1 MNATIRHGA
10 LAASVVAGF
19 GIVAGGCLSRPVATS
34 EPQTSTNFTSTVRNQ
49 SVDKIDILFDIDN
62 SASMGDKQT
71 YLAQAIPD
79 LISRLLTPNCVDNA
93 TGTISSGPSTIA
105 NGVASCEAYPNTQ
118 PEFPAVHNMH
128 LGIVTSSLGQRLS
141 DQQPGQG
148 GEIIC
153 QTTLMA
159 AAPFQNLSAHND
171 DQGHLIARSL
181 TYGAGMA
188 TATEGSVANAV
199 VASYMPTPSGF
210 LDWFPMTAANT
221 GTANPLPAGLMPE
234 ASQATLVS
242 DFTEMVQGAGIYGC
256 GIESQLESWYR
267 FLVQPDPYASLVV
280 NTVMVNGAAQPE
292 AAWANGVDT
301 TILQERADFLRPDSL
316 VAVIVLSDENDSE
329 IDVRSL
335 GGAGYLFMGAGFNP
349 PMGTAA
355 CTGVNGPSD
364 PNCTTSGNTGTRY
377 TALND
382 WGYDPNLRHVHMR
395 AKYGIDPQY
404 PWQRYVIGLSSPV
417 VPDRAGEYPTGASY
431 YVGTNDCT
439 NPLFAATLPSGATL
453 TGSITAATLCNLP
466 VGTRTSDLI
475 FYAIIGGVPNK
486 LLHFDPNSAQNSQL
500 NQKDWVR
507 ILGEG
512 PATVTISTPS
522 NDPSNFDYNGI
533 DPHMYESYA
542 DRTTITGVTFDS
554 GGTNPLAAANSANG
568 ADATN
573 GREWTTNMPYVATS
587 MTPYAPHVLPV
598 DRQYA
603 CIFPLATPRDCT
615 QAQNNYQCDCPNV
628 ATGLTPDEVPPL
640 CNAQTVTQQVSAK
653 AYPTIRELQVARLLG
668 NQGIVSSLCPIDVA
682 DNATGD
688 DPNYGYRPAVATIIN
703 RLKNALTN
711 QCLPEPLAAGTG
723 GSAAVPCLI
732 LVQMPATNGGSCLN
746 PTCTAGGLS
755 TPESAVLTKFCATA
769 EATFMSNGGKS
780 SGLQDPAAQSVC
792 VLQQLIPTGTSSLG
806 VKASAADF
814 TNGSCDSETTDPGWC
829 YVTGVKGCA
838 QAIIFPT
845 GSPPEGATASLQCI
859 EQSITTAGAGH

>member
-1 MNATIRHGA
+1 MLRLRLRRRRDDAGTGVDSSGAMSSGVSTILRSA
-10 LAASVVAGF
+10 PIQKV
-19 GIVAGGCLSRPVATS
+19 
-34 EPQTSTNFTSTVRNQ
+34 
-49 SVDKIDILFDIDN
+49 DILFDVDN

-71 YLAQAIPD
+71 YLVQAIPD
-79 LISRLLTPNCVDNA
+79 LIGRLLTPNCVDDA
-93 TGTISSGPSTIA
+93 TGTISSGPSTVA
-105 NGVASCEAYPNTQ
+105 DGVASCAAYPNTQ

-141 DQQPGQG
+141 DQRPGQG

-153 QTTLMA
+153 QATAMA
-159 AAPFQNLSAHND
+159 SAPFQNLSDHND

-188 TATEGSVANAV
+188 TATEGSVADAV
-199 VASYMPTPSGF
+199 VASYTPSTTASPSGF
-210 LDWFPMTAANT
+210 LDWFPQTAANM
-221 GTANPLPAGLMPE
+221 GVANPLPTGLMPE

-280 NTVMVNGAAQPE
+280 GGTGYDQAQ
-292 AAWANGVDT
+292 WSGVDT

-335 GGAGYLFMGAGFNP
+335 GGAGYLFMGAGFDP
-349 PMGTAA
+349 PMGTPE
-355 CTGVNGPSD
+355 CSGGNGGTGPSD
-364 PNCTTSGNTGTRY
+364 PNCTTQGNTGTLY

-417 VPDRAGEYPTGASY
+417 VPDRAGEYPAGANY

-439 NPLFAATLPSGATL
+439 NPLFAASLPSGATL
-453 TGSITAATLCNLP
+453 TGNISASTLCNLP

-500 NQKDWVR
+500 NQNDWVR
-507 ILGEG
+507 ILGQG

-533 DPHMYESYA
+533 DPHMVESYV

-568 ADATN
+568 TDATN

-587 MTPYAPHVLPV
+587 VTPYAPHVLPV

-615 QAQNNYQCDCPNV
+615 QAQNDYQCDCPAV
-628 ATGLTPDEVPPL
+628 ATGLTADEVPPL
-640 CNAQTVTQQVSAK
+640 CNAQTPTQQVSAK

-668 NQGIVSSLCPIDVA
+668 NQGIVSSLCPIDVS

-723 GSAAVPCLI
+723 GSAAVSCLI
-732 LVQMPATNGGSCLN
+732 LVQMPATNGGTCLN
-746 PTCTAGGLS
+746 PTCTGNGLS
-755 TPESAVLTKFCATA
+755 VPESAVLTQFCATA
-769 EATFMSNGGKS
+769 EATYTSNGGKS

-792 VLQQLIPTGTSSLG
+792 VLQQLVPTGTSSPG
-806 VKASAADF
+806 VLASGADF
-814 TNGSCDSETTDPGWC
+814 TNGSCESETTDPGWC
-829 YVTGVKGCA
+829 YVTNANACA
-838 QAIIFPT
+838 QAIAFPP
-845 GSPPEGATASLQCI
+845 GSPPAGATAILRCP
-859 EQSITTAGAGH
+859 